1 VTYSIVARDGETG
14 DLGVAVQTRAF
25 SVGRTV
31 PWALP
36 GVGAVA
42 TQAFSERSYGPLGLE
57 LLQAGRTPEQT
68 LRALV
73 AADEQAEARQVGIVD
88 AAGRAAAHT
97 GEACIPECGHTVGD
111 GFAVQANMMRS
122 AEVWPAMAEAYT
134 SAGRGDG
141 DGDGEVT
148 LARRLLDALD
158 AAEAAG
164 GDFRGGQSAAILVV
178 AGERSSAPWDG
189 RISDLRVDDHAEPL
203 AELRRLLDLEEAY
216 GRLNRVRGEVPEE
229 EANRARAAG
238 VAEDNLEWFAVAA
251 AWRAG
256 DLDEARRRLA
266 RLLARDPRWE
276 ASWHVLASTPPPEP
290 Q

>member
-1 VTYSIVARDGETG
+1 VTYSIVARDAETG

-25 SVGRTV
+25 AVGRTV

-57 LLQAGRTPEQT
+57 LLQAGRTPERT
-68 LRALV
+68 LLALV
-73 AADEQAEARQVGIVD
+73 AADEHGEARQVGIVD

-122 AEVWPAMAEAYT
+122 TEVWPAMAEAYT
-134 SAGRGDG
+134 AAARGDA

-148 LARRLLDALD
+148 LARRLLATLD

-164 GDFRGGQSAAILVV
+164 GDFRGRQSAALLVV
-178 AGERSSAPWDG
+178 AGERSTAPWEG
-189 RISDLRVDDHAEPL
+189 RISDLRVEDHPEPL

-216 GRLNRVRGEVPEE
+216 RRLNRVRGEVPEE

-256 DLDEARRRLA
+256 DLEEARRRLE

-276 ASWHVLASTPPPEP
+276 ASWQVLASTPPPEP
-290 Q
+290 E

>member
-1 VTYSIVARDGETG
+1 VTYSIVARDAETG
-14 DLGVAVQTRAF
+14 ELGVAVQTRAF

-42 TQAFSERSYGPLGLE
+42 TQAFSERSYGPLGLK
-57 LLQAGRTPEQT
+57 LLQAGRIPEKA
-68 LRALV
+68 LLALV
-73 AADEQAEARQVGIVD
+73 AADEHGETRQVGIVD
-88 AAGRAAAHT
+88 AEGRAAAHT
-97 GEACIPECGHTVGD
+97 GESCIPECGHTVGD

-122 AEVWPAMAEAYT
+122 TEVWPAMAEAYT

-141 DGDGEVT
+141 DGEMT
-148 LARRLLDALD
+148 LARLLLAALD

-164 GDFRGGQSAAILVV
+164 GDFRGRQSAALLVV
-178 AGERSSAPWDG
+178 AGERSTAPWDG
-189 RISDLRVDDHAEPL
+189 RVSDLRVEDHPEPL

-216 GRLNRVRGEVPEE
+216 RRLNRVRGEVPEE
-229 EANRARAAG
+229 EANRARDAG
-238 VAEDNLEWFAVAA
+238 VSEDNLEWCAVAA

-256 DLDEARRRLA
+256 DLEEARRRLG

-276 ASWHVLASTPPPEP
+276 ASWQVLASTPPPEP

>member
-1 VTYSIVARDGETG
+1 VTYSIVARDAETG

-42 TQAFSERSYGPLGLE
+42 TQAFSERSYGPLGLK
-57 LLQAGRTPEQT
+57 LLQAGRTPERT

-73 AADEQAEARQVGIVD
+73 AADEHGEARQVGIVD
-88 AAGRAAAHT
+88 ADGRAAAHT
-97 GEACIPECGHTVGD
+97 GESCIPECGHAVGD

-134 SAGRGDG
+134 SAGRGEG

-148 LARRLLDALD
+148 LARRLLAALD

-164 GDFRGGQSAAILVV
+164 GDFRGRQSAALLVV
-178 AGERSSAPWDG
+178 AGERSTTPWDG
-189 RISDLRVDDHAEPL
+189 RISDLRVEDNPEPL
-203 AELRRLLDLEEAY
+203 AELRRLLELEEAY
-216 GRLNRVRGEVPEE
+216 RRLNRVRGEVPEE

-256 DLDEARRRLA
+256 DLAEARRRLA

-276 ASWHVLASTPPPEP
+276 ASWQVLASTPPPEP

>member
-1 VTYSIVARDGETG
+1 VTYSIVARGAETG
-14 DLGVAVQTRAF
+14 ELGVAVQTRAF

-42 TQAFSERSYGPLGLE
+42 TQAFSERSYGPLGLM

-73 AADEQAEARQVGIVD
+73 AADEHGETRQVGIID
-88 AAGRAAAHT
+88 AGGRAAAHT
-97 GEACIPECGHTVGD
+97 GESCIPECGHTVGD

-134 SAGRGDG
+134 SAGSGDG
-141 DGDGEVT
+141 DVT
-148 LARRLLDALD
+148 LARRLLAALD

-164 GDFRGGQSAAILVV
+164 GDFRGRQSAALLVV
-178 AGERSSAPWDG
+178 EGERSTAPWDG
-189 RISDLRVDDHAEPL
+189 RVSDLRVEDHPEPL

-216 GRLNRVRGEVPEE
+216 RRLNRVRGEVPEE
-229 EANRARAAG
+229 EANRAREAG
-238 VAEDNLEWFAVAA
+238 VSEDNLEWHAVAA

-256 DLDEARRRLA
+256 DLEEARRRLG

-276 ASWHVLASTPPPEP
+276 ASWQVLASTPPPEP

>member
-1 VTYSIVARDGETG
+1 VTYSIVARGAETG
-14 DLGVAVQTRAF
+14 ELGVAVQTRAF

-42 TQAFSERSYGPLGLE
+42 TQAFSERSYGPLGLK
-57 LLQAGRTPEQT
+57 LLQAGRTPENV
-68 LRALV
+68 LRGLV
-73 AADEQAEARQVGIVD
+73 AADEHGEARQVGIVD
-88 AAGRAAAHT
+88 AKGRAAAHT
-97 GEACIPECGHTVGD
+97 GESCIPECGHSVGD

-122 AEVWPAMAEAYT
+122 TEVWPAMAEAYT
-134 SAGRGDG
+134 SAGRGDA
-141 DGDGEVT
+141 DGDVT
-148 LARRLLDALD
+148 LARRLLAALD

-164 GDFRGGQSAAILVV
+164 GDFRGRQSAALLVV
-178 AGERSSAPWDG
+178 GGERPTAPWDG
-189 RISDLRVDDHAEPL
+189 RVSDLRVEDHPEPL

-216 GRLNRVRGEVPEE
+216 RRLNQVRGEVPEE
-229 EANRARAAG
+229 EANRAREAG

-256 DLDEARRRLA
+256 DLEEARRRLT